1 MFQLFKKIDLKIDL
15 KFWAQCKQLII
26 LWNGIVD
33 LAISHSAKKKH
44 TCRSEIR
51 QDNLKSCLM
60 VEKDSG

>member
-1 MFQLFKKIDLKIDL
+1 MQTVDYFME
-15 KFWAQCKQLII
+15 
-26 LWNGIVD
+26 GIVD
-33 LAISHSAKKKH
+33 LAISHSAKKKKQKK